1 MDRIEQISEMLAKDP
16 TDDFLHYALALE
28 YEKNGEKDKAISLIN
43 DLLDRSPD
51 YLGGYY
57 KLGQLFEEKNQF
69 KAAIEIYKKGILLA
83 EEKKDNKAKGE
94 LNEALW
100 LIDDEEQ

>member
-1 MDRIEQISEMLAKDP
+1 MDRIDQISEMLAKDP

-28 YEKNGEKDKAISLIN
+28 YEKQGDKEKAITMIT
-43 DLLDRSPD
+43 DLLTKSPD

-57 KLGQLFEEKNQF
+57 KLGQLFEEKGEF
-69 KAAIEIYKKGILLA
+69 KKAIAIYQKGILLA
-83 EEKKDNKAKGE
+83 DEKKDTKAKGE

-100 LIDDEEQ
+100 LIEEEEQ